1 MLPLYDFT
9 DGKMPSFVTALTS
22 KPSDILII

>member
-1 MLPLYDFT
+1 MLPLCAFT
-9 DGKMPSFVTALTS
+9 DGNMPSFVTALTS